1 MIKQGTKTQ
10 KKQQSTVHKHME
22 VVMDPEVATTATE
35 EIKEAIT
42 TNTEVD
48 IKVTKTTE
56 NLSIWITEEI
66 ISGTTMGTQLM
77 HQKWLIE
84 LLLFILQVWKVTEV
98 IEAEGLQEEE
108 EDPIEDTDQDEVQAE
123 DLIKDIN
130 QNQEM
135 VKVSAEDMDQV
146 GEQIGENKEDMTKD
160 KDPIEEQE
168 EDRTEA
174 LDLAEEEKKEHNMIP
189 DTKLKIDIAW
199 CAKSEDTVHYFT
211 APSYQNIFP
220 EVIMSNPFPK
230 NYVKHASQLLVTSRI
245 VLITS
250 QRTTITGY
258 ASRAR

>member
-1 MIKQGTKTQ
+1 
-10 KKQQSTVHKHME
+10 
-22 VVMDPEVATTATE
+22 MDPEVATTATE

-48 IKVTKTTE
+48 TKVTKTTG
-56 NLSIWITEEI
+56 NLSIWMTEEI
-66 ISGTTMGTQLM
+66 ISGTLMGTRLT
-77 HQKWLIE
+77 HQKRMMQP
-84 LLLFILQVWKVTEV
+84 LLFILQVWKVTEV

-130 QNQEM
+130 QNQDM

-146 GEQIGENKEDMTKD
+146 EEQIGEHKEDMTKD

-245 VLITS
+245 VPIPS
-250 QRTTITGY
+250 QMTTLNGH
-258 ASRAR
+258 AGRAR